1 MLTLELYDQEIRIL
15 KDALA
20 LYLHTIK
27 KEPFDLEKP
36 KDDEEQRLDE
46 DVIRDMIMRLS

>member
-1 MLTLELYDQEIRIL
+1 MLTLEIYDQEIRIL
-15 KDALA
+15 KDALE

-27 KEPFDLEKP
+27 NEPCNVQKP
-36 KDDEEQRLDE
+36 RNDEEQHLDE